1 MTHKARIGSFLA
13 LGLMAATAL
22 TTVTLV
28 TPAMAQPLELPREK
42 TKITPET
49 YEMLN
54 LFGDVFERVRDN
66 YVEEV
71 PDKKLVESALNGM
84 LTALDPHSGYLDE
97 SSFDDMKVQTK
108 GEFGGLGIEVTME
121 NGMVKVV
128 SPIDETPAARAGLK
142 PGDFIIKI
150 DGVDVMGFSLSEA
163 VDKMRG
169 KVGSSIML
177 TIVRSDKPEPFDVK
191 LIRDVIKVKAVRSR
205 MIGDDVGYIRITSF
219 SQQVE
224 KNLEKAIKELQS
236 KSDNKLAGYILDLR
250 NNPGGLLD
258 QAVAVSD
265 VFLEQGE
272 IVSTRGRRPEETKR
286 VGASEGDLTNGAPL
300 VVLINEGSA
309 SASEIVAGALQDHH
323 RAIVMGTKSFGK
335 GSVQTIMALPGN
347 GAMRLTTA
355 RYYTPSGRSI
365 QAEGIVPDIEV
376 KPAKVEEIVDKIS
389 QFMPKEADLRGAL
402 KNDTLK
408 KAIEEQQDRLEKN
421 KGKNKS
427 AAADAE
433 ADAQDYQLQRA
444 ADLVRG
450 ISRYS
455 SNTVAA
461 PLKPSDETKAVEE
474 KAAVN
479 PGAKDAPAAKPT
491 EK

>member
-1 MTHKARIGSFLA
+1 MTHMTRTGSFFA
-13 LGLMAATAL
+13 MVLM
-22 TTVTLV
+22 TTGLV
-28 TPAMAQPLELPREK
+28 TSAFMPHVAMAQPLDAPVQK
-42 TKITPET
+42 TKITSET
-49 YEMLN
+49 YDMLN

-150 DGVDVMGFSLSEA
+150 DGADVMGMSLSEA

-169 KVGSSIML
+169 KVGEKIKL
-177 TIVRSDKPEPFDVK
+177 TLVRSDRPEPFEVDLV
-191 LIRDVIKVKAVRSR
+191 RDVIRVKAVRSR
-205 MIGDDVGYIRITSF
+205 VLGDDVGYIRITSF

-224 KNLEKAIKELQS
+224 RNLEKAIADLQA
-236 KSDNKLAGYILDLR
+236 KSDNKLSGYILDLR

-265 VFLEQGE
+265 IFMEQGE

-286 VGASEGDLTNGAPL
+286 VNATEGDLTNGAPL

-323 RAIVMGTKSFGK
+323 RAIIMGMKSFGK

-376 KPAKVEEIVDKIS
+376 KPAKVEEVVDTIS
-389 QFMPKEADLRGAL
+389 KFIPKEADLHGAL

-408 KAIEEQQDRLEKN
+408 KAIEEQQERLN
-421 KGKNKS
+421 KGKGTK
-427 AAADAE
+427 AIEAE
-433 ADAQDYQLQRA
+433 ADAKDYQLQRA
-444 ADLVRG
+444 ADLIRG
-450 ISRYS
+450 ISRYT
-455 SNTVAA
+455 SNPVTTLPVVA
-461 PLKPSDETKAVEE
+461 DAVD
-474 KAAVN
+474 
-479 PGAKDAPAAKPT
+479 KDAGKT
-491 EK
+491 ESKK